1 MGVLLRDILILYNC
15 VANVIAQ
22 QVCLV
27 FVLRVHLLLV
37 SGDIESNPGPTRYL
51 CKLCSKPMRKNHRAL
66 CCDQCDQ
73 WVPVWN
79 TPVMIVTKISGFAQF
94 VAGIV
99 TPLNASL
106 LSLACCESETAE
118 EQQQRR
124 DSRRRRRRANTR
136 QRTMEDTFN
145 TYYERFVKYFF
156 AAVIIMRGFLI
167 VTVRPCLLKKILS
180 KVCCYVHR

>member
-66 CCDQCDQ
+66 CCFVLRSMWSMGSSMKHSCDDCNEDQ
-73 WVPVWN
+73 WFCSVC
-79 TPVMIVTKISGFAQF
+79 SGDSYPFELRVF
-94 VAGIV
+94 W
-99 TPLNASL
+99 ASL
-106 LSLACCESETAE
+106 VAKARQQRNNNRDVTVDDGEE
-118 EQQQRR
+118 EQIQDREQWKIHLTLIMR
-124 DSRRRRRRANTR
+124 DSLNT
-136 QRTMEDTFN
+136 
-145 TYYERFVKYFF
+145 
-156 AAVIIMRGFLI
+156 FLQQ
-167 VTVRPCLLKKILS
+167 
-180 KVCCYVHR
+180 